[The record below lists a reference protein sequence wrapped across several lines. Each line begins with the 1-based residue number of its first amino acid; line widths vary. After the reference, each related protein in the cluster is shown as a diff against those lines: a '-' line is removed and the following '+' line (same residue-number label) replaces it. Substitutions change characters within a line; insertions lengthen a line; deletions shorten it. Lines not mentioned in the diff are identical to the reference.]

1 MSISDL
7 HPQPSPAAVLADV
20 VAMVRDL
27 DATWWTNQSDDDLV
41 ATVVSWSS
49 RPRSALAA
57 VEAGAVAE
65 ADARD
70 LGKAR
75 SFTTG
80 RPVTGSPTSAGSA
93 RARAAGSW
101 PVPTR

>member
-41 ATVVSWSS
+41 GV
-49 RPRSALAA
+49 
-57 VEAGAVAE
+57 
-65 ADARD
+65 
-70 LGKAR
+70 
-75 SFTTG
+75 
-80 RPVTGSPTSAGSA
+80 
-93 RARAAGSW
+93 
-101 PVPTR
+101 